1 MIATPAVSLVRHDEN
16 TRVISPFGEWRTV
29 EIYGSRMLEVTC
41 NFVADAENAVPGVDA
56 NGMMYHLPTS
66 SQVEELVVYDSLNR
80 SYRLAEPIAFLT
92 YRWEED
98 TPFQPG

>member
-1 MIATPAVSLVRHDEN
+1 M
-16 TRVISPFGEWRTV
+16 

-92 YRWEED
+92 IDGRKTHHFSQDDASYSFPRRH
-98 TPFQPG
+98 FQRLLRISRSPM